1 MDCLSMPR
9 KTTKKEPSEKL
20 PEHIPVNLIG
30 IGEHLASVGIPP
42 EAVSECLALI
52 FRDYDVTRVDRVE
65 EFATAMFKWIS
76 QNATADGPY
85 PCNSSE
91 LIMAIQHVQFKVFDM
106 MRPRKTAEKLVEALA
121 NEMSKHH
128 PHEPDDKK
136 PASDSPPNSM
146 YS

>member
-1 MDCLSMPR
+1 MHYSSMPH
-9 KTTKKEPSEKL
+9 KTKPKSEPSKL
-20 PEHIPVNLIG
+20 PAQIPVNLIG
-30 IGEHLASVGIPP
+30 IGEHLASAGVPP
-42 EAVSECLALI
+42 ETIEECLALI
-52 FRDYDVTRVDRVE
+52 FKDYDVTRIDRVE

-76 QNATADGPY
+76 QNAGADGPY

-121 NEMSKHH
+121 NELSRH
-128 PHEPDDKK
+128 PGQEHPAEPSS
-136 PASDSPPNSM
+136 APPPDSM